1 MAAFQSTVY
10 GSEVD
15 AILALDGRGARPM
28 PLANGTPFRPGIDAL
43 AGRKARDLFRDAR
56 SPEAALSG
64 LYLYFCAYDESHS
77 LSQDI
82 LSPEGSFWHGIM
94 HRQEPDPGN
103 SGYWF
108 RRVGQH
114 PIFAELRDAAAA
126 ILDERAAKFDGTKFR
141 VKSTWDP
148 FAFIDF
154 CEHARRK
161 PGSNDEETAMAIQ
174 LAEWQLLFD
183 YCARAQ
189 QR

>member
-1 MAAFQSTVY
+1 MGAFQSGVY
-10 GSEVD
+10 GAEVE
-15 AILALDGRGARPM
+15 AILALDGHGTRPM
-28 PLANGTPFRPGIDAL
+28 ALANGRRLQSGIDIL
-43 AGRKARDLFRDAR
+43 ANRKAQDLFPHSH

-82 LSPEGSFWHGIM
+82 PTGEGSFWHGIM

-114 PIFAELRDAAAA
+114 PIFPALRDAAAA
-126 ILDERAAKFDGTKFR
+126 IVEQNGTTKFH
-141 VKSTWDP
+141 VKGTWDP
-148 FAFIDF
+148 FAFIDY
-154 CEHARRK
+154 CELARRK

-183 YCARAQ
+183 YCARPAQ
-189 QR
+189 R